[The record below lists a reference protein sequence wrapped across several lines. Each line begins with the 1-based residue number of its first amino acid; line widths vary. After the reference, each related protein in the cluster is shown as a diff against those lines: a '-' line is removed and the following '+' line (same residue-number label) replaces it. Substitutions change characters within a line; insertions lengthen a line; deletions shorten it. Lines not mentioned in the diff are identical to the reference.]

1 MAVIPVKYRVHRSRR
16 YRDARPTGERIA
28 ESMGSTNT
36 ISYVYFSLAMAMII
50 LPMVGL
56 NFALAIADVLAVVAW
71 LYARWFNAQKFS
83 LPLKMPSYSERK
95 DPKNPIP
102 GTDGVAGKSEGILF
116 LGNERD
122 PKTGKELWLTNS
134 DARTHTLFLGT
145 TGTGKTEGLKSLVS
159 NALSWG
165 SGFVYVD
172 GKADT
177 DLWAGL
183 YGLARRFGR
192 EDDLL
197 VLNYIT
203 GNSDDASVSNTMNPF
218 ANGSSSFL
226 SNMITSLMPDAGG
239 DNAMWK
245 ERAVA
250 LMFAL
255 MPALT
260 FKRDKQGLL
269 MDIGTVREF
278 IELKPIVRLSRDT
291 TMPERIIRGL
301 QGYLST
307 LPGYV
312 DEAFDDDGN
321 EKPPS
326 PDAPMYD
333 LQIARQQHG
342 YLSMQFTRAF
352 QSLADEYGFIFRAQL
367 ADIDTIDVVLN
378 RRMLIGLIPS
388 LEKSGDEAANLGK
401 IIAASLKGMMGS
413 TLGASVE
420 GSWEDTI
427 ESKQTRSPSPYMT
440 VFDEVGYYTAQGMA
454 VMAAQARSLGF
465 ALVFAAQD
473 IPAMEK
479 RVKQEAHSILGN
491 CNLKIFGKLEDP
503 LETKKFFDDHVG
515 TVWLYEST
523 GFNAPTNLMSSFF
536 VNNPYIDNRQTGTLQ
551 ERKRTNYD
559 WLREMREGQVIM
571 MFHDFIV
578 SAQLF
583 HAEPKKVRAMRVQR
597 LLPVPGFTTSTQ
609 AKERM
614 VADLSRKLDDPE
626 WIAAKAMSPA
636 QVQPE
641 IKALSVGY
649 ETAQAAGLDPIKSAM
664 AALAGLSELAEK
676 AKEEEKASG
685 GSGRGKI
692 NMDELD
698 NVEEVQQQEQ
708 AAQPQ
713 QQRMQIAPS
722 YQDPDTVQA
731 QYNTDNGSG
740 NGQQTNTRAGF
751 GDDFDYRPRATSKL
765 KKMGVGLE
773 DIAAIKAKDL
783 VGKNAESVALKDVS
797 PEIAAL
803 LQKGAQNISQTLFHD
818 VRGTGGDAE

>member
-1 MAVIPVKYRVHRSRR
+1 MAVIHAKYSVHRSRR
-16 YRDARPTGERIA
+16 FRDTRPTGERIA
-28 ESMGSTNT
+28 ESMGATTS
-36 ISYVYFSLAMAMII
+36 ISYVYFSLAMALII
-50 LPMVGL
+50 LPIVGL
-56 NFALAIADVLAVVAW
+56 NFILGCADLLAFIAW
-71 LYARWFNAQKFS
+71 LYARWFNARGFS
-83 LPLKMPSYSERK
+83 LPLKMPSYSTRK

-102 GTDGVAGKSEGILF
+102 GTDNVAGKSEGILF

-122 PKTGKELWLTNS
+122 PKTGHELWLTNS

-177 DLWAGL
+177 DLWASL
-183 YGLARRFGR
+183 YSLARRLGR

-203 GNSDDASVSNTMNPF
+203 GNSDDASLSNTFNPF
-218 ANGSSSFL
+218 SNGSSSYL
-226 SNMITSLMPDAGG
+226 SNMITTLMPDAGG

-260 FKRDKQGLL
+260 FKRDKQGML
-269 MDIGTVREF
+269 MDIGSVREY
-278 IELKPIVRLSRDT
+278 IELKPIVKLSRDAT
-291 TMPERIIRGL
+291 LPERIIRGL
-301 QGYLST
+301 QGYLTT
-307 LPGYV
+307 LPGFV

-352 QSLADEYGFIFRAQL
+352 QSLADEYGFIFGAQL

-413 TLGASVE
+413 TLGASIE
-420 GSWEDTI
+420 GAWEDTI
-427 ESKQTRSPSPYMT
+427 ESKQTRSSSPYMT

-515 TVWLYEST
+515 GVWVYEST

-536 VNNPYIDNRQTGTLQ
+536 VNNPYIDNRQTGGLVT
-551 ERKRTNYD
+551 RSRTNYD

-583 HAEPKKVRAMRVQR
+583 HAEPKKVRAMRVHR
-597 LLPVPGFTTSTQ
+597 LLPVPGSTTSTQ

-614 VADLSRKLDDPE
+614 VSDLSAKLENPE
-626 WIAAKAMSPA
+626 WVAEKTMSPA

-641 IKALSVGY
+641 IKALSMGY
-649 ETAQAAGLDPIKSAM
+649 EAAQEAGLDPVKAAM

-676 AKEEEKASG
+676 AKQEEKASG
-685 GSGRGKI
+685 GSSKGSGKI
-692 NMDELD
+692 NMDELGED
-698 NVEEVQQQEQ
+698 YSAQEEAPPPRKQI
-708 AAQPQ
+708 AQPKKTVVQ
-713 QQRMQIAPS
+713 DDAEEFEQSTDSGQRFGG
-722 YQDPDTVQA
+722 
-731 QYNTDNGSG
+731 GSG
-740 NGQQTNTRAGF
+740 GSGF
-751 GDDFDYRPRATSKL
+751 GDDFEYRPRATSKL

-783 VGKNAESVALKDVS
+783 AGKNDESIALADL
-797 PEIAAL
+797 PPDIAAL
-803 LQKGAQNISQTLFHD
+803 LQKGAQTISQTIFSD
-818 VRGTGGDAE
+818 VRGGSGDAE